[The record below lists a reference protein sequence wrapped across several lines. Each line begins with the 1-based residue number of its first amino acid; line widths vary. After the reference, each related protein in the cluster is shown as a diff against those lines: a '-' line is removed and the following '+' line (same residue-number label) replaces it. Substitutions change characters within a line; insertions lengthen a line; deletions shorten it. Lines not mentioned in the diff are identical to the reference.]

1 MRVKGCNRHP
11 TCITKGIGMKFRLA
25 ILCVLS
31 MFILRPA
38 LAEPKVGKPANV
50 ELTIYNQN
58 FALVKEERDMTLDKG
73 INSIP
78 VQDVAATIR
87 PSTVAFKS
95 KSDPNSVVVREQ
107 NYQYDLINPATI
119 IDKSVGKKVVIRR
132 ALADRIEEVEG
143 VILSSG
149 TQQGG
154 YSPTRVVIQTKD
166 GILINPA
173 GEIHVLEMP
182 KGLIPRP
189 TLMWKLETTKAGP
202 QKTEISYLADRM
214 TWIADYVAVVD
225 PDDKFVDLTG
235 WVTLTN
241 NSGTGYENAVLNLMA
256 GDVNVVQDRK
266 DRLEIG
272 YADTYGA
279 KRVLLDD
286 QFKEKSFFEYHL
298 YTLAGKTTVN
308 DKEQKQISLLTAE
321 KIPAKKTYLY
331 DGRKAWWNTYRNDRG
346 YRPGESYS
354 VSPNKKV
361 SIFLELKNDKE
372 NNLGMPLPKGTMRV
386 YKQEAGTNR
395 HFVGEDTIDHTPKD
409 EKVRLY
415 LGDAFDIVGTH
426 TRTNFV
432 NIAANVIEESF
443 EISLRNHKDAPVSIA
458 VIDHHF
464 GDWKVTTSSH
474 KAFKKDASTLEIPVE
489 VPKDGEVKVTY
500 TVRTTW

>member
-1 MRVKGCNRHP
+1 
-11 TCITKGIGMKFRLA
+11 MKFRLA
-25 ILCVLS
+25 ILCVLLT
-31 MFILRPA
+31 FILKPA

-50 ELTIYNQN
+50 ELTVYNQN

-87 PSTVAFKS
+87 PATVAFRS

-149 TQQGG
+149 NQQVG
-154 YSPTRVVIQTKD
+154 YSPTRVVIQTRD

-225 PDDKFVDLTG
+225 PDDKLVDLTG

-241 NSGTGYENAVLNLMA
+241 NSGTDFENAILNLMA

-266 DRLEIG
+266 NKISLGFADRYE
-272 YADTYGA
+272 
-279 KRVLLDD
+279 LDNSMIIREP
-286 QFKEKSFFEYHL
+286 QFTEKSFFEYHL

-331 DGRKAWWNTYRNDRG
+331 DGRKSWWNTYRSDRG
-346 YRPGESYS
+346 FHPGESYS

-372 NNLGMPLPKGTMRV
+372 NHLGIPLPKGTMRV
-386 YKQEAGTNR
+386 YKQEAGTNQ
-395 HFVGEDTIDHTPKD
+395 HFIGEDTIDHTPKD
-409 EKVRLY
+409 EKVRLF
-415 LGDAFDIVGTH
+415 LGEAFDIVGTH

-432 NIAANVIEESF
+432 RISQTVVEESF
-443 EISLRNHKDAPVSIA
+443 EISLRNHKDSPVSIL
-458 VIDHHF
+458 VVDHHF
-464 GDWKVTTSSH
+464 GDWKITTSSH
-474 KAFKKDASTLEIPVE
+474 KAFKKDASSLEIPVD
-489 VPKDGEVKVTY
+489 VPKDGETKVTY
-500 TVRTTW
+500 TIRTTW